1 MIDTLYKVVRKV
13 IVPHYPWIKDVVWT
27 SNYYGGTRYYAL
39 ELIVDNDFYSKYS
52 DTSHMYHKLFNDCK
66 MLFRMTGPEENEF
79 FDDVTISP
87 EEID

>member
-13 IVPHYPWIKDVVWT
+13 IVPQYPWIKDFVWT

-39 ELIVDNDFYSKYS
+39 ELIVDKDFYLNHP
-52 DTSHMYHKLFNDCK
+52 DASHIYHKLFNDTR
-66 MLFRMTGPEENEF
+66 MLFRMVGAEENEF

-87 EEID
+87 EDDD